1 MKKAIRITLAAL
13 LICAVCAAFCG
24 CLGSYETTKKL
35 TGYYTQSPVKAA
47 RYYQKYYEN
56 EQDVYRADE
65 LDPSLLPALAAKLDE
80 MALTHHGFHTDYYW
94 GGRFG
99 LELEFEDGTFMTY
112 DGTKA
117 EYRSKSML
125 DGGDASE
132 NRLSS
137 DFLEVTNMS
146 FGEAVGE
153 FFEAA
158 IDKPEY

>member
-1 MKKAIRITLAAL
+1 MKKRIRTLIAAL
-13 LICAVCAAFCG
+13 LIFAVCASLCG
-24 CLGSYETTKKL
+24 CLGSYESTKKL
-35 TGYYTQSPVKAA
+35 TSYYTQSPVKAA
-47 RYYQKYYEN
+47 RFYQQYYED
-56 EQDVYRADE
+56 EQYVYRADE
-65 LDPSLLPALAAKLDE
+65 LDPSQLPALTEKLDS

-125 DGGDASE
+125 DGGDDSA

-146 FGEAVGE
+146 FSEELGK

-158 IDKPEY
+158 KDRPEY